1 MEHPSVEKFGDYAVR
16 GEIDI
21 SKLDI
26 IEKVDKVGAFNNL
39 WIKQEILVNEA
50 KSILSNK
57 YKTDLL
63 LTNKGRKILLEHTSP
78 EPTKT
83 LHIGHFRNNF
93 LGMAIHNILETLGA
107 KVTLDCIDNDRGMK
121 ICKTMWGYL
130 VFGNKKRIEELGI
143 VDCIEKFKTYK
154 ISDDEIIKIANNI
167 SWTELLKRWIEK
179 PKDWYLPVDFDL
191 NSDKF
196 DNVLYSPAS
205 RVADLQT
212 DINDQVQ
219 DILLAWESEDVNVRL
234 LWKQIIMWS
243 TEGYEKTYKRIGS
256 VHDKVWH
263 ESDHYKLGK
272 KWVDEGLKNG
282 IFKKLDD
289 GAILTN
295 LEKYGLSDTIVIK
308 RDGTSNYLTQ
318 DLQLTYQKVND
329 YPSDL
334 YIWDIGND
342 QLLYLQQMY
351 AVCDQLGIVSRDKL
365 FHLNYGFITLAGA
378 KMSSRF
384 GGVVNGDDLLDE
396 LKIKIKEMMLKS
408 ESKAEGI
415 DIENVS
421 EKLALGACKYGF
433 LKVDRSKQ
441 IVYDIEKSVSIQG
454 DSGPYIQYTYARCK
468 SVIGKITDNRGQ
480 ITENVKFDENE
491 LPLLRYFYIFEE
503 KIIEAGERFS
513 PAVLAEYLLNLAR
526 KYNEF
531 YGKCRIVGE
540 PEEARR
546 VFLTQVTAKI
556 IKDGLTILGI
566 ETLEKM

>member
-1 MEHPSVEKFGDYAVR
+1 MEKFGDYAVR